1 MSAAGAFVLAVTGGE
16 EHLRRGERLAGAL
29 AARSRRRVAI
39 ATDPAWNPR
48 PLAHGDVVAIATGAA
63 SPAAAAIELKL
74 RLAELLPEDAVHA
87 YLDSDVVPIA
97 DDLEPLFAA
106 FDPPVTFAPDLPAPG
121 ATLRR
126 FSSHALACPCR
137 VEADR
142 LERFFAR
149 LEKLTAL
156 HRAHGEFRV
165 LEREEA
171 YRAARFAGE
180 RRGGKWWTGEAAGE
194 IEGGIRFNQ
203 SWRDGRPRG
212 IVYTLAGS
220 SWRLEIPA
228 GSERGVWRDGDWS
241 FAWRPDPS
249 LESGGYWE
257 SGDGDSFRREALG
270 DWWHR
275 AGERRRRWR
284 ADPAH
289 DLGGRWLDAAG
300 EDLGECDHL
309 AEALERVFG
318 VAIRDRRFVPW
329 NGGVFL
335 FGPGCRGFFAD
346 WRERWR
352 VLRARPEFTLRD
364 QGALVASVWALGLE
378 DHPRL
383 PAIFNRIADRR
394 APGALQLSLA
404 SLLGEGVRLVHLIG
418 GGIDDPDWRLA
429 RELGGLTASRS
440 AVEAP
445 GGSTERPGT

>member
-165 LEREEA
+165 LERGGLSRGA
-171 YRAARFAGE
+171 IRGRAAGRKMVD
-180 RRGGKWWTGEAAGE
+180 RRGG
-194 IEGGIRFNQ
+194 R
-203 SWRDGRPRG
+203 
-212 IVYTLAGS
+212 
-220 SWRLEIPA
+220 
-228 GSERGVWRDGDWS
+228 
-241 FAWRPDPS
+241 
-249 LESGGYWE
+249 
-257 SGDGDSFRREALG
+257 
-270 DWWHR
+270 
-275 AGERRRRWR
+275 
-284 ADPAH
+284 
-289 DLGGRWLDAAG
+289 
-300 EDLGECDHL
+300 
-309 AEALERVFG
+309 
-318 VAIRDRRFVPW
+318 RDRGRDPIQPELARRATA
-329 NGGVFL
+329 GHRLHPRRQLLAIGDT
-335 FGPGCRGFFAD
+335 GRQ
-346 WRERWR
+346 
-352 VLRARPEFTLRD
+352 RARR
-364 QGALVASVWALGLE
+364 VA
-378 DHPRL
+378 
-383 PAIFNRIADRR
+383 RR
-394 APGALQLSLA
+394 
-404 SLLGEGVRLVHLIG
+404 
-418 GGIDDPDWRLA
+418 
-429 RELGGLTASRS
+429 
-440 AVEAP
+440 
-445 GGSTERPGT
+445 